1 MIDLSKLTYLII
13 FKDGNTLFG
22 KKKEEYELHKDILKD
37 MQKENEEFYY
47 ITKQYDLEDKKDQN
61 KLYVDL
67 VEQGAI
73 VMQAWSTTIEDN
85 TQNINFYMPNMVTE
99 EQKEIILSLKEQIS
113 KQAQLNIGNMKD
125 EKRKYFTEICDIS
138 DMNFSK
144 LEEYMNEHTV
154 KIK

>member
-13 FKDGNTLFG
+13 FQNGETYFG
-22 KKKEEYELHKDILKD
+22 FKREDYALHYDILKD
-37 MQKENEEFYY
+37 MQKENEAFYD
-47 ITKQYDLEDKKDQN
+47 ITKQYDLEDKKNEN

-73 VMQAWSTTIEDN
+73 IMQAWSTTIKDDIEKF
-85 TQNINFYMPNMVTE
+85 NFYMPNRVTE
-99 EQKEIILSLKEQIS
+99 EQKEVVLSLKEQFRE
-113 KQAQLNIGNMKD
+113 QALLNIGNLKD
-125 EKRKYFTEICDIS
+125 DRRNYFTEICDTK

-144 LEEYMNEHTV
+144 LEEYMDEHLS

>member
-13 FKDGNTLFG
+13 FKDGNILFG
-22 KKKEEYELHKDILKD
+22 KKKEEYALHKDILKD

-85 TQNINFYMPNMVTE
+85 TENINFYMPNMVTE
-99 EQKEIILSLKEQIS
+99 EQKEIILSLKDQIS

>member
-13 FKDGNTLFG
+13 FKDGNILFG
-22 KKKEEYELHKDILKD
+22 KKKEEYALHKDILKD

-85 TQNINFYMPNMVTE
+85 TENINFYMPNMVTE

>member
-13 FKDGNTLFG
+13 FKDGNILFG
-22 KKKEEYELHKDILKD
+22 KKKEEYALHKDILKD

>member
-1 MIDLSKLTYLII
+1 
-13 FKDGNTLFG
+13 
-22 KKKEEYELHKDILKD
+22 
-37 MQKENEEFYY
+37 
-47 ITKQYDLEDKKDQN
+47 
-61 KLYVDL
+61 
-67 VEQGAI
+67 
-73 VMQAWSTTIEDN
+73 MQAWSTTIEDN